1 MLRQK
6 VCYFVTKNWAKFK
19 LVHVASNC
27 VLLCFKN
34 WSKFRLVH
42 VVSKGVL
49 LCYKKLVKIQAS
61 TFLRR
66 KICNFATKKH
76 KCPHIFSTYY
86 FYYRWCGEVLSI
98 GEPLQLPDCIFSPN
112 FEEYLFVFKEALS
125 TKETFMR
132 GLMF

>member
-42 VVSKGVL
+42 VVSKGML

-61 TFLRR
+61 T
-66 KICNFATKKH
+66 
-76 KCPHIFSTYY
+76 S
-86 FYYRWCGEVLSI
+86 
-98 GEPLQLPDCIFSPN
+98 LQLADCIFSPN